1 MKMITRTI
9 NLLKLVCLVY
19 NTETKQNEQL
29 ILFVE
34 KTRNT
39 EKRAAQLVKE
49 RNPTLRLVLVES
61 TEEINKKLSLPLD
74 KFIEIA
80 TEWSTA
86 IEDEEPSDN
95 H

>member
-61 TEEINKKLSLPLD
+61 TEEINKKLSLSLD
-74 KFIEIA
+74 KFIEMA
-80 TEWSTA
+80 TE
-86 IEDEEPSDN
+86 ENEEPSDN